1 MEDTQINSFL
11 ILENINKQTI
21 KLLKK
26 LNLLRPLVKSFIIN
40 SLVENINLTNSEVN
54 EECSK
59 FYERKGIIDS
69 INLNKYLAHY
79 GITEED
85 LRHQILIPLKI
96 LKFSKEFFQN
106 KVDAYFLKRKESLDM
121 YTYNILRLDNLD
133 LAYELY
139 FQLQDKES
147 DFNKLSFQYSIDSNI
162 FPNGIAGPRSLD
174 ELHPKIV
181 EVLKSASPGVL
192 IEPFPVERWWLII
205 KIIEKNQASL
215 DFQNS
220 KLMFQELFDKYIEE
234 KTKLA
239 LVKELKYLND

>member
-1 MEDTQINSFL
+1 MEDKEKPSVH
-11 ILENINKQTI
+11 ILKNVDKKTI
-21 KLLKK
+21 KLLTKS
-26 LNLLRPLVKSFIIN
+26 NLVRPLIKSFIIN
-40 SLVENINLTNSEVN
+40 NLIEDINLTNSEVN

-59 FYERKGIIDS
+59 FYESKGIIDS

-85 LRHQILIPLKI
+85 LKHQILLPLKI
-96 LKFSKEFFQN
+96 LKFSKEFFQK
-106 KVDAYFLKRKESLDM
+106 KVDTHFLKRKESLDM
-121 YTYNILRLDNLD
+121 YTYNILRLDNFD

-147 DFNKLSFQYSIDSNI
+147 DFNNLSFQYSIDSNI

-174 ELHPKIV
+174 GLHPKIV
-181 EVLKSASPGVL
+181 EVLKSASPGIL
-192 IEPFPVERWWLII
+192 IEPFAVERWWLII

-220 KLMFQELFDKYIEE
+220 NLMFQELFDKYVEE
-234 KTKLA
+234 KTQLA
-239 LVKELKYLND
+239 LLNELKYLND